1 MPPPVCGGTPGLG
14 ENARALD
21 WEWAAS
27 GATAHRR
34 PGIPADLRPPA
45 RRAALPGGYILR
57 TIGQASR
64 RLFQQHSKKARARG
78 FARLDQPEHG
88 LLRTSVAIVLATSI
102 SVGTPFRRATGGSAK
117 DRGGASST
125 ARSVVVGHGVAVV
138 STASCGLLSQPESA
152 LRALWGSCRFARGFD
167 DGVHGLRLLAT

>member
-1 MPPPVCGGTPGLG
+1 VVHLAWGKTRARWTGNGL
-14 ENARALD
+14 
-21 WEWAAS
+21 
-27 GATAHRR
+27 
-34 PGIPADLRPPA
+34 
-45 RRAALPGGYILR
+45 RAARLPTAGLASQPIYDPLRAEPRFRNILR